1 MRVLV
6 TGAASGIGRATCLRL
21 ARDARARGAGGKI
34 AAVDLA
40 TAAGLDAV
48 IEELRKLDAEALPLR
63 GDMATADAPA
73 RVVADAVRRF
83 GGLDGVV
90 SNAGINRP
98 GPLVSY
104 AVEDWDRLFAVNT
117 RATWL
122 LAKAAHDVLRAS
134 HGAIVAVGSMSGSNA
149 HANLGAYGP
158 SKAAVIMLVQVL
170 AQEFGRDGIRV
181 NSVSPGM
188 VRTGMTERAY
198 ADARIAAERDAL
210 VPLGRVATPEDIADV
225 IAFLLGPDARYV
237 NGHDLIVDGAVA
249 GNFLGRLPGLSQI
262 PRG

>member
-21 ARDARARGAGGKI
+21 ARDARAGGKPAQV
-34 AAVDLA
+34 AAVDIGPSP
-40 TAAGLDAV
+40 GLDGLV
-48 IEELRKLDAEALPLR
+48 KELQALGADVLALH
-63 GDMATADAPA
+63 GDLGSVEAPA
-73 RVVADAVRRF
+73 QVVAETVRRF

-90 SNAGINRP
+90 SNAGVNRP
-98 GPLVSY
+98 GPLVDY
-104 AVEDWDRLFAVNT
+104 PVEDWDRLFAVNV

-122 LAKAAHDVLRAS
+122 LARAAHPALKAAQ
-134 HGAIVAVGSMSGSNA
+134 GALVAVGSMSGSNP

-181 NSVSPGM
+181 NAVSPGM
-188 VRTGMTERAY
+188 VRTGMTARVYE
-198 ADARIAAERDAL
+198 DAAIARDRDAL
-210 VPLGRVATPEDIADV
+210 VPIGRVATPEDIADV

-237 NGHDLIVDGAVA
+237 NGHDLVVDGGVS
-249 GNFLGRLPGLSQI
+249 GNFLGRLPGLAKI